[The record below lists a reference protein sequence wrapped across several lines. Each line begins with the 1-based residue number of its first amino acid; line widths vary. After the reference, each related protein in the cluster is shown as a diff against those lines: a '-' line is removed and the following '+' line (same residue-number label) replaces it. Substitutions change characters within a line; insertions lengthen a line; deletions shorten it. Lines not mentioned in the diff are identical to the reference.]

1 MRTTAVTDKPK
12 VLCFAGSLRSDS
24 LNKKLA
30 KLAAKL
36 AEQAG
41 AEATFIDLKD
51 FDLPIYDGDYEAEKG
66 LPEDAK
72 KLKKIMK
79 EHQAFIIASPEYNS
93 SISAALKNAI
103 DWASRPEAGEKSLEC
118 FTGKVAGLL
127 SASPG
132 ALGGIRGLVTVRSIL
147 GNIGVIV
154 IPDQIAIGQ
163 ASDAFNDDGTLKDAK
178 KQETVSKIAAR
189 VTEVAGALLKP
200 AVGAKVS

>member
-1 MRTTAVTDKPK
+1 MTDKPK
-12 VLCFAGSLRSDS
+12 VLCFAGSLRRDS

-51 FDLPIYDGDYEAEKG
+51 FDMPIYDGDHESEQG
-66 LPEDAK
+66 LPENAK

-79 EHQAFIIASPEYNS
+79 EHQGFIITSPEYNS

-103 DWASRPEAGEKSLEC
+103 DWTSRPEPGEKSLEC
-118 FTGKVAGLL
+118 YTGKVAGLMA
-127 SASPG
+127 ASPG

-147 GNIGVIV
+147 GNIGVIL
-154 IPDQIAIGQ
+154 IPDQIAISQ
-163 ASDAFNDDGTLKDAK
+163 AGDAFNDDGTLKDAK
-178 KQETVSKIAAR
+178 KQETVAKIAAR
-189 VTEVAGALLKP
+189 VTDVAGALAKP
-200 AVGAKVS
+200 AVGANV